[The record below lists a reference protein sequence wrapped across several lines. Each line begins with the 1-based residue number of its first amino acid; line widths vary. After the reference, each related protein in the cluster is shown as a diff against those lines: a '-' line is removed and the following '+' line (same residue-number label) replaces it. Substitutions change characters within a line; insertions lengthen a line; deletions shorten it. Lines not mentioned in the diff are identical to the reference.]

1 MKCTKIYLV
10 RHGETDWNLEGRY
23 QGQKDIPLNTMG
35 IKQAQIAA
43 QSLDGNTYYALYS
56 SDLIRAVQTAQE
68 ISKKLNLPIITN
80 PALREINQ
88 GNWEGQFIKDVL
100 NTMGDKV
107 RAVYQN
113 PYTDRKPG
121 GESIGEVAER
131 MYAYLDHL
139 AENHSQETIIVVSHG
154 LAIATVL
161 CKVQNLPLEMAIRN
175 IPVNAG
181 IEIINWTKIIP

>member
-1 MKCTKIYLV
+1 
-10 RHGETDWNLEGRY
+10 
-23 QGQKDIPLNTMG
+23 
-35 IKQAQIAA
+35 
-43 QSLDGNTYYALYS
+43 
-56 SDLIRAVQTAQE
+56 
-68 ISKKLNLPIITN
+68 
-80 PALREINQ
+80 
-88 GNWEGQFIKDVL
+88 
-100 NTMGDKV
+100 
-107 RAVYQN
+107 
-113 PYTDRKPG
+113 
-121 GESIGEVAER
+121 